1 MRKMVDAAT
10 ALPRLKMKNDRRR
23 LPSPTRP
30 GRPHRPGQRHPP
42 RSAGE
47 IAEYLYSPNSQLI
60 TPYMQPETTT
70 EAAVVENWAIL
81 EIMGHERLAGKL
93 TETSVAG
100 VPMLRVEVPA
110 TDKLPGFVR
119 LLSGAS
125 IFSLT
130 PVPADVATIVAGQL
144 QKTAVSGIPSYGFT
158 FGHQLQMA
166 QALGLPAPKE
176 PTPSSWGQRD
186 DDDPSEY

>member
-1 MRKMVDAAT
+1 MTSLKT
-10 ALPRLKMKNDRRR
+10 PPSCALLSKNMA
-23 LPSPTRP
+23 SPYDDP
-30 GRPHRPGQRHPP
+30 AV
-42 RSAGE
+42 SAGE
-47 IAEYLYSPNSQLI
+47 LADYLYSQLPTPN
-60 TPYMQPETTT
+60 MQPETTAT
-70 EAAVVENWAIL
+70 ETTENWAIL

-93 TETSVAG
+93 TETTIAG

-110 TDKLPGFVR
+110 TEKLPGFVR

-130 PVPADVATIVAGQL
+130 PVPQQVASAVAANL
-144 QKTAVSGIPSYGFT
+144 QKTAVSGIPAYGFT
-158 FGHQLQMA
+158 FGQQLQMS

-176 PTPSSWGQRD
+176 PAPPTGWGQHD